1 MDHSEESIRSIL
13 KRQLEPYGW
22 RVGGP
27 IAAENSSGGGAT
39 STREVD
45 VLCIRPDGSAVAVE
59 VKPGRLASDGDT
71 WTHNKQ
77 FMQKPPHIQAED
89 AARSLE
95 RLISDRK
102 MVPGATVPGEWAL
115 AVPSNS
121 ANEFPSHIDHERI
134 LDRAMLTAAAEGR
147 KALLPTMVSIS
158 DRGDHRARI
167 PNTVDVA
174 ATLGEQLFR
183 KLAGRP
189 SEKAMR
195 EMDLQELGRF
205 EIAIDVLLGALKDAP
220 RIQVI
225 GAAGSGKSYAALR
238 KVQELAQEGRRVL
251 YLCFNQRL
259 AAANRAAVAELGVAA
274 ETNTF
279 HRFAELAAI
288 ESGVPLPNRPQKQ
301 EELSAYFGLFA
312 PALEKAI
319 KKNSELRFDAL
330 VIDEGQDFEPAWIDL
345 LGTLLKKPDNPWWVF
360 HDPAQAFSTP
370 WQPDRLQFQ
379 PFRLRHNLR
388 NPRKVHAWA
397 EAQRMDGL
405 TSIPVRTTEG
415 SVEEIPLHPSGQTVT
430 LKNLLRRLTEEGVKS
445 WEIAILTGGSIKK
458 SQVWREMRR
467 DAEFPLWNDSFN
479 EFGEHTGKAA
489 DELQE
494 IPSDIYLFESIRR
507 FKGLE
512 SPYIIA
518 LDLPD
523 QNAAVYRYVAGTR
536 ATVGLHILR

>member
-1 MDHSEESIRSIL
+1 MDHSEESVRALL
-13 KRQLEPYGW
+13 KRQLEPHGW

-27 IAAENSSGGGAT
+27 VAAENSSGGGAS

-77 FMQKPPHIQAED
+77 YMQKPPHIQAED

-95 RLISDRK
+95 RLIADRK
-102 MVPGATVPGEWAL
+102 MVPGATVPVEWAL
-115 AVPSNS
+115 AAPSNS
-121 ANEFPSHIDHERI
+121 ASEFPVHIDRERL
-134 LDRAMLTAAAEGR
+134 LDGATLTAAAEGR
-147 KALLPTMVSIS
+147 KALLPLMVAIS

-167 PNTVDVA
+167 SNTADIA
-174 ATLGEQLFR
+174 STLGEQLFR
-183 KLAGRP
+183 RLAGRP
-189 SEKAMR
+189 SSKAMR

-205 EIAIDVLLGALKDAP
+205 EVAIDVLLGALKDAP

-238 KVQELAQEGRRVL
+238 KVQELAQEGRKVL

-259 AAANRAAVAELGVAA
+259 AAVNRAAVAELGVTV

-279 HRFAELAAI
+279 HRFAELAAKDAGI
-288 ESGVPLPNRPQKQ
+288 PIPNRPQKQ
-301 EELSAYFGLFA
+301 EELNAYFGLFA

-319 KKNSELRFDAL
+319 KKNRDLRFDAL
-330 VIDEGQDFEPAWIDL
+330 VIDEGQDFEPAWIEL
-345 LGTLLKKPDNPWWVF
+345 LGTLLKKPDDPWWVF
-360 HDPAQAFSTP
+360 HDPAQAFTVP

-388 NPRKVHAWA
+388 NPRKIHAWA
-397 EAQRMDGL
+397 EAQRLDGL
-405 TSIPVRTTEG
+405 TSIPVRTSEG
-415 SVEEIPLHPSGQTVT
+415 SVEEIPLNPSGQTTT
-430 LKNLLRRLTEEGVKS
+430 LKNLLRKLTEEGVKS
-445 WEIAILTGGSIKK
+445 WEIAILTGGSVRN

-467 DAEFPLWNDSFN
+467 DSEFPLWNDSFN
-479 EFGEHTGKAA
+479 EFGDHTGKAA

-494 IPSDIYLFESIRR
+494 IPSDIYLFESVRR

-518 LDLPD
+518 LDLPGR
-523 QNAAVYRYVAGTR
+523 NAAVHRYVVGTR
-536 ATVGLHILR
+536 ATAGLHLLG

>member
-1 MDHSEESIRSIL
+1 M
-13 KRQLEPYGW
+13 
-22 RVGGP
+22 
-27 IAAENSSGGGAT
+27 
-39 STREVD
+39 
-45 VLCIRPDGSAVAVE
+45 LCIRPDGSAVAVE

-102 MVPGATVPGEWAL
+102 MVPGATVPVEWAL